1 MYPLFYEA
9 LQHNTANELK
19 RIFEFLDFSINETA
33 IACAIKNQEG
43 FYMRPKT
50 PFTDGKGRVLT
61 MKDIYTN
68 AMIVNIAKAVSEVGH
83 ILKVRYG
90 VDWNVTMP
98 NT

>member
-1 MYPLFYEA
+1 
-9 LQHNTANELK
+9 
-19 RIFEFLDFSINETA
+19 
-33 IACAIKNQEG
+33 
-43 FYMRPKT
+43 MRPKT
-50 PFTDGKGRVLT
+50 PFTDDRGRVLT